1 MWRYP
6 MGVWGQLYLSLDQ
19 FEDVVELSSH
29 NQDTLEPNWP
39 LVFEGILPSKTR
51 PNFQSKQGAPFGF

>member
-1 MWRYP
+1 

-19 FEDVVELSSH
+19 FEDVVEFSSH

-39 LVFEGILPSKTR
+39 LVFEGISPSKTR
-51 PNFQSKQGAPFGF
+51 PNFQSNKGPHLGSRYTD